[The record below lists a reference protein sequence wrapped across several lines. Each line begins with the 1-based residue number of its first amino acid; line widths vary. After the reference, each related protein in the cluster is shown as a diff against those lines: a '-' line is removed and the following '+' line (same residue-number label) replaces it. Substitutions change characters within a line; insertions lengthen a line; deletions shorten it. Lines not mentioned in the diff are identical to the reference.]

1 MGFREWNRERVRLID
16 RQIAGTIT
24 PEEQAQ
30 LDAMQAA
37 MDRYLE
43 QSSPRPTDVLDEIES
58 RLSERRAAN

>member
-1 MGFREWNRERVRLID
+1 MVFQHWNRERGRLID

-43 QSSPRPTDVLDEIES
+43 RSSPRPTDVLDEIEA